1 MDDDL
6 KKNKEKVIDD
16 ETILRFSLYFR
27 LNDQNNNIS
36 DKQIKIIKECKYI
49 VYDNRAE
56 KAKISRQE
64 MALNNFYSGFV
75 KNPYLSTYLFNHEI
89 LPIVQADYSDWT
101 WYLKTLNEKQKE
113 AVRKAVS
120 SNGIFLLQGP
130 PGTGKTQVIA
140 ETVAQMV
147 KKGNGKFVNILP

>member
-1 MDDDL
+1 MDSC
-6 KKNKEKVIDD
+6 E
-16 ETILRFSLYFR
+16 
-27 LNDQNNNIS
+27 
-36 DKQIKIIKECKYI
+36 YI

-64 MALNNFYSGFV
+64 AALDNFYSGYV
-75 KNPYLSTYLFNHEI
+75 KNPYLSTYLFNPEE
-89 LPIVQADYSDWT
+89 LDTVKAEPSDWI
-101 WYLKTLNEKQKE
+101 WYLESLNEKQKE

-140 ETVAQMV
+140 ETVAQLI
-147 KKGNGKFVNILP
+147 KKGKKVLISSETHKAIDNVFERLP